1 MHLKKTILM
10 VSIAAALAAC
20 GGGGGVELS
29 SDQRIYESLALVGN
43 GGISNLAVFVP
54 AIGAPTSYNYFF
66 SGSYTLGSS
75 PAATGIQL
83 GTWTPFNL
91 TNTLPLPASALSPAR
106 YLKDAAI
113 IVSPSNPQLLRVS
126 YSGSGIQVDSLAQDQ
141 KTIASSSYYFGY
153 SSQALTGTLA
163 GSPADLVVYLS
174 SLFANPNLLKS
185 GATWQTGATYVKH
198 SARAVGDRIT
208 VSDCT
213 AATTDANV
221 SPCASNTSLTTYI
234 QSLTGLSAGTF
245 STVQGIPLWT
255 VIVPSPSG
263 TPSYQVY
270 FQLNGNVYRG
280 SLVKDGTQFLYQAST
295 GSPSTSY
302 ITTMPRFNAAA
313 INSLKSAV
321 NF

>member
-1 MHLKKTILM
+1 MYLKKTILM

-20 GGGGGVELS
+20 GGGGVELS

-43 GGISNLAVFVP
+43 GGISNLSVSLP
-54 AIGAPTSYNYFF
+54 ATGAPTSYNYFY
-66 SGSYTLGSS
+66 SGSYALASS
-75 PAATGIQL
+75 PAGAANQFGA
-83 GTWTPFNL
+83 WTPFNL
-91 TNTLPLPASALSPAR
+91 TNTLPLPTFAASPSR
-106 YLKDAAI
+106 YLKDAVI
-113 IVSPSNPQLLRVS
+113 LVGPNNPQPLRVS
-126 YSGSGIQVDSLAQDQ
+126 YSGSGIQIDSLAQDQ
-141 KTIASSSYYFGY
+141 KTVASSTYYFGY

-163 GSPADLVVYLS
+163 SSPADLVVYLS

-185 GATWQTGATYVKH
+185 GATWQTGATYIKH

-234 QSLTGLSAGTF
+234 QSLTGLSAGAF
-245 STVQGIPLWT
+245 STVQGLPFWT
-255 VIVPSPSG
+255 ATVPSASG

-280 SLVKDGTQFLYQAST
+280 SLVKDGTQSLYLASP
-295 GSPSTSY
+295 GSSSTSY

-313 INSLKSAV
+313 ISSLKSAV